1 MHRYNIIAGKLK
13 GINDE
18 VDEMEMEDGNRKEL
32 VLRMYDVKSMFT
44 ALPST
49 EILESVDKLIA
60 LAGEQKWGRNTHT
73 RCIIVP
79 KRKEERAEATRIA
92 TSSKLADA
100 DCQYAF
106 TFQQVIIT
114 FDGVRVTVVWWER

>member
-1 MHRYNIIAGKLK
+1 MRTFTLRACTDIAGKLK

-18 VDEMEMEDGNRKEL
+18 VDEMEMEDGNRREL

-44 ALPST
+44 ALPRT

-60 LAGEQKWGRNTHT
+60 LAGEQKWGRNANT

-79 KRKEERAEATRIA
+79 KRKEDRADGTRIA

-106 TFQQVIIT
+106 TFQQVR
-114 FDGVRVTVVWWER
+114 DVLVWDTV

>member
-1 MHRYNIIAGKLK
+1 MRTFTLRACTDIAGKLK

-18 VDEMEMEDGNRKEL
+18 VDEMEMEDGNRREL

-44 ALPST
+44 ALPRT

-60 LAGEQKWGRNTHT
+60 LAGEQKWGRNANT

-79 KRKEERAEATRIA
+79 KRKEERADGTRIA

-106 TFQQVIIT
+106 TFQQVR
-114 FDGVRVTVVWWER
+114 DVLVWDTV